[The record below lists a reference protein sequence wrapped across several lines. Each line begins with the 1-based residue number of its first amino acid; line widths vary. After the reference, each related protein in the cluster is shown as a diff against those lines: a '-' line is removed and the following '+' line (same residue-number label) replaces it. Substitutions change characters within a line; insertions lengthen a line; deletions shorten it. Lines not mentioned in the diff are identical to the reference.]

1 MLTNEDY
8 LQVKQRLLVAT
19 ELLHRVCTSPDTV
32 QYDEEYYPIVLAAGL
47 SAQEDICKVLA
58 ELDIL
63 RSRFTEGLFT
73 LGITHNA
80 ETEGTDSA
88 GTVGTVPPQTS
99 GASSSGKR
107 DEPAEAGGDSEGD
120 GANGEQASRPNP
132 RRNSRS
138 RRRNQTDAVGRGDTE
153 GEVGGGTD
161 D

>member
-1 MLTNEDY
+1 MLTSEEY

-32 QYDEEYYPIVLAAGL
+32 RYEEEYYPIVLAAGL
-47 SAQEDICKVLA
+47 SAHEDICKVLA

-63 RSRFTEGLFT
+63 RSRFTDGLFT
-73 LGITHNA
+73 SGITHNA

-88 GTVGTVPPQTS
+88 GALGTVPPQES
-99 GASSSGKR
+99 GAGGSRER

-120 GANGEQASRPNP
+120 GTDGEQASRPNP
-132 RRNSRS
+132 RRNRRS
-138 RRRNQTDAVGRGDTE
+138 RRRNTKDAVGRGDKE